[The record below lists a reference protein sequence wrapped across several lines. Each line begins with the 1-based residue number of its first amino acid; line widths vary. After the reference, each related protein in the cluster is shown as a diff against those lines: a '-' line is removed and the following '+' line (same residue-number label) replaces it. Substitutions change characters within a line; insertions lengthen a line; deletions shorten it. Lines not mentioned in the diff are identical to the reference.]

1 MSNAAGAGF
10 KVTSLYR
17 RATVS
22 CRLLLV
28 LLPMVALFVAGT
40 AWLAVMSSEKIADRN
55 ATRYGQDLAES
66 QVSVIALPIGTMKIT
81 AEHIA
86 STIRAYAASGGKDRR
101 FIADV
106 VRAALAEQADF
117 VAGFWFYAM
126 PDQFG
131 RDADYRG
138 RDPSLGDP
146 ASGRL
151 LTYYVRD
158 GDRAGYEA
166 ATPDFEQRPYWH
178 QPQSSLRPYVSSP
191 YGFAVFGRER
201 MLGTYALP
209 IVVDGTF
216 IGVVGANL
224 DLRKVADFI
233 ETLHPAGGRL
243 LTVNAVG
250 LWLHNPYADLDG
262 TLARVG
268 DNPQTELP
276 AWELEAIKNV
286 RGYVTEKIG
295 PAGERLRRIAVPLPY
310 YKDENRRML
319 LVDYPLESLLAPYKG
334 IRMAILFGGLL
345 AAVAIAVTVF
355 IAVPVLIGQ
364 PLRALRQSIERL
376 DAGRLGEP
384 ISAIERSD
392 DIGAIARALDGFRH
406 TLIDQ
411 RRLEREKA
419 DLQNQL
425 LQQQKM
431 DAIGQLA
438 GGIAHDFNNLLGVIL
453 GYLGFI
459 SADAPAGTSTH
470 KYADQA
476 TRAGNR
482 AKDMIRQLLSF
493 ARPSIGL
500 RAVVT
505 ADSLIQETAMLLR
518 GMLPA
523 SIALDIQTSPGQ
535 PTIRV
540 DQTQM
545 IQVLMNLCINAA
557 DAFAGCRGRIV
568 VRSGL
573 APSSEWDGMT
583 ADWPSF
589 TALTP
594 TAAAG
599 PFVSFEILDDASGIP
614 ADSLARLF
622 EPFYTTKGPGKG
634 TGMGLAIVYGV
645 LQAHGGGLELRSKQG
660 AGTLFRLTL
669 PFVSGLPALTADG
682 AADGDAAAQRGGP
695 RRILIVDDEQDMADM
710 LEEGLS
716 RFGHEVAVCEDAA
729 EALAVFDDNPEAF
742 DVVLTDQTMPRIAGV
757 ELIRH
762 LKQRRPGLPC
772 ILYTGYRE
780 GGENAALR
788 TSGADLLLF
797 KPVLPAVID
806 AYIAETLSG
815 PRASS

>member
-1 MSNAAGAGF
+1 MG
-10 KVTSLYR
+10 SLFR

-40 AWLAVMSSEKIADRN
+40 AWLAVISSEKIADRN

-66 QVSVIALPIGTMKIT
+66 QASVIALPVGNMKIT

-86 STIRAYAASGGKDRR
+86 STIRAYAASGGQDRR
-101 FIADV
+101 FIAEI
-106 VRAALAEQADF
+106 VRNALTEQPAF

-131 RDADYRG
+131 RDDGYRG
-138 RDPSLGDP
+138 RDLSLGDP
-146 ASGRL
+146 ATGRL

-158 GDRAGYEA
+158 GDRAAFVA
-166 ATPDFEQRPYWH
+166 AEPDFEQRAYWR
-178 QPQSSLRPYVSSP
+178 QPLSNGEAHVSSP
-191 YGFAVFGRER
+191 GSHVVLGRER
-201 MLGTYALP
+201 RLGTYALP
-209 IVVDGTF
+209 VMVDGAF

-224 DLRKVADFI
+224 DVRKIAEFV
-233 ETLHPAGGRL
+233 ETLRPAGGHL
-243 LTVNAVG
+243 LTVSAAG

-262 TLARVG
+262 TPVKVG
-268 DNPQTELP
+268 DNPQAELP
-276 AWELEAIKNV
+276 AWELEAIKAV

-319 LVDYPLESLLAPYKG
+319 LVDFPLESLLAPYKG
-334 IRMAILFGGLL
+334 IRMAILVGGLL
-345 AAVAIAVTVF
+345 AAVAIAITVF
-355 IAVPVLIGQ
+355 IAVPALIGH
-364 PLRALRQSIERL
+364 PLRALRLSIENL
-376 DAGRLGEP
+376 NAGRLGEP
-384 ISAIERSD
+384 ISATGRSD
-392 DIGAIARALDGFRH
+392 DIGAIARVLDAFRH

-419 DLQNQL
+419 ELQNQL

-431 DAIGQLA
+431 EAIGQLA
-438 GGIAHDFNNLLGVIL
+438 GGIAHDFNNLLSVIL

-459 SADAPAGTSTH
+459 AADAPAGTPTH

-493 ARPSIGL
+493 ARPSLGL

-505 ADSLIQETAMLLR
+505 ADSVVQETAMLLR

-523 SIALDIQTSPGQ
+523 SIALDIRTSRGL

-557 DAFAGCRGRIV
+557 DAFAGRGGRII
-568 VRSGL
+568 VRTGL
-573 APSSEWDGMT
+573 APSSEWDGRT

-589 TALTP
+589 VALAP
-594 TAAAG
+594 ASAG
-599 PFVSFEILDDASGIP
+599 PFVSFEILDDASGICG
-614 ADSLARLF
+614 DSLARLF

-645 LQAHGGGLELRSKQG
+645 LQAYGGGLEVRSKRG
-660 AGTLFRLTL
+660 AGTLFRLSL
-669 PFVSGLPALTADG
+669 PFVAGLPA
-682 AADGDAAAQRGGP
+682 DAAAEGEAAG
-695 RRILIVDDEQDMADM
+695 RRARPCRVLIVDDEQDMADM

-716 RFGHEVAVCEDAA
+716 RFGHEVAVCEDAD
-729 EALAVFDDNPEAF
+729 EALAVFDDNPDAF
-742 DVVLTDQTMPRIAGV
+742 DIVLTDQTMPRIAGV
-757 ELIRH
+757 ELIRR
-762 LKQRRPGLPC
+762 LKRRRPNLPC
-772 ILYTGYRE
+772 ILYTGYSDRSD
-780 GGENAALR
+780 NAALR
-788 TSGADLLLF
+788 ASGANLLLF
-797 KPVLPAVID
+797 KPVLPAAID
-806 AYIAETLSG
+806 AYIAELRSA
-815 PRASS
+815 RA